1 MSLKKVEQVK
11 KDRFFKIWDILIY
24 GIIAAVIVALFLAV
38 TLTADKS
45 SLSGIEGYY
54 NNNLAFTYNFAED
67 ELKVVLT
74 DNIKVEEN
82 NSDTVKLLFVT
93 DGGSLTEHTDYNIIE
108 INKSARSVRITESD
122 CSNRKDCVYSP
133 AITNS
138 AGLIVCSP
146 HRLRILPADYEDDGQ
161 TLPIG

>member
-1 MSLKKVEQVK
+1 M
-11 KDRFFKIWDILIY
+11 
-24 GIIAAVIVALFLAV
+24 
-38 TLTADKS
+38 
-45 SLSGIEGYY
+45 
-54 NNNLAFTYNFAED
+54 
-67 ELKVVLT
+67 LT

-93 DGGSLTEHTDYNIIE
+93 DGGSLSEHTDYNIIE